1 MNCCLPFTS
10 FLSMQNNASDFS
22 RCFMASTKNFGG
34 SSRGVL
40 GLEQKYTILFHN
52 IVLRIFLLG
61 LMANHI
67 ILFLTQSTDR

>member
-1 MNCCLPFTS
+1 MICCLPFTS

-40 GLEQKYTILFHN
+40 GLQQKIYDVISYYCVAD
-52 IVLRIFLLG
+52 IILG

-67 ILFLTQSTDR
+67 ILILTQSTGR